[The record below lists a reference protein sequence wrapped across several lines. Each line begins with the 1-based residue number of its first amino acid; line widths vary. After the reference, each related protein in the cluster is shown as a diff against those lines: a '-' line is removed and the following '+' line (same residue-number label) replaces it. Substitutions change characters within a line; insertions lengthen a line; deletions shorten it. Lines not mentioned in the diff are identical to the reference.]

1 MFQRFFKNTH
11 FFDSRLRRVKKMK
24 IFDFFIKI
32 FQDHKKQNLLLTSGE
47 SKKNGHPNRW
57 STKGNSVGSRKS
69 IGFIDAFSGIDG
81 FAGVL
86 Q

>member
-1 MFQRFFKNTH
+1 
-11 FFDSRLRRVKKMK
+11 MK

-47 SKKNGHPNRW
+47 SNKNGCPSRW
-57 STKGNSVGSRKS
+57 STKANSVGYRVLRH
-69 IGFIDAFSGIDG
+69 FIDTFSVIDG

-86 Q
+86 QQGDG